1 MTIDL
6 LKQMMDAC
14 YLAKR
19 TRELLPDLPE
29 GIASS
34 YIQYLDTIEKLQQ
47 SGMQVKVSD
56 ISDALGLPRPG
67 VTRTLREMEAA
78 GLLNKTGSPEDG
90 RITFLTITPKGQALS
105 QTYNTKVFSFLKPYM
120 EEISEEDAQCMIR
133 TMTTFHRIMTE
144 RRNILSN
151 ECSEKRSK

>member
-19 TRELLPDLPE
+19 ARELLPDLPD

-34 YIQYLDTIEKLQQ
+34 YIQYLDTIERLQR
-47 SGMQVKVSD
+47 SGVQVKVSD

-67 VTRTLREMEAA
+67 VTRTIKEMEAA
-78 GLLNKTGSPEDG
+78 GLLNKTGSPQDG
-90 RITFLTITPKGQALS
+90 RITFLSVTPKGQALS
-105 QTYNTKVFSFLKPYM
+105 ETYNTQVFSFLKPYM

-144 RRNILSN
+144 RRNSLN
-151 ECSEKRSK
+151 DECSKECSK

>member
-19 TRELLPDLPE
+19 ARELLPDLPE

-34 YIQYLDTIEKLQQ
+34 YIQYLDTIERLQQ
-47 SGMQVKVSD
+47 GGTSVKVSD

-67 VTRTLREMEAA
+67 VTRTIKEMEAA
-78 GLLNKTGSPEDG
+78 GLLSKTGSPEDG
-90 RITFLTITPKGQALS
+90 RITVLSVTPKGRELS
-105 QTYNTKVFSFLKPYM
+105 QTYNTQVFSLLKPYM
-120 EEISEEDAQCMIR
+120 EEISEADALCMIR
-133 TMTTFHRIMTE
+133 TMTAFHRIMTE
-144 RRNILSN
+144 RRNLLSD
-151 ECSEKRSK
+151 ECSKEFRK

>member
-19 TRELLPDLPE
+19 ARELLPDLPE

-34 YIQYLDTIEKLQQ
+34 YIQYLDTIERLQQ
-47 SGMQVKVSD
+47 GGTSVKVSD

-67 VTRTLREMEAA
+67 VTRTIKEMEAA
-78 GLLNKTGSPEDG
+78 GLLSKTGSPEDG
-90 RITFLTITPKGQALS
+90 RITVLSVTLKGRELS
-105 QTYNTKVFSFLKPYM
+105 QTYNTQVFSLLKPYM
-120 EEISEEDAQCMIR
+120 EEISEEDALCMIR
-133 TMTTFHRIMTE
+133 TMTAFHRIMTE
-144 RRNILSN
+144 RRNLLSD
-151 ECSEKRSK
+151 ECSKEFRK

>member
-19 TRELLPDLPE
+19 ARELLPDLPD

-34 YIQYLDTIEKLQQ
+34 YIQYLDTIERLQR
-47 SGMQVKVSD
+47 SGVQVKVSD

-67 VTRTLREMEAA
+67 VTRTIKEMEAA
-78 GLLNKTGSPEDG
+78 GLLSKTGSPEDG
-90 RITFLTITPKGQALS
+90 RITFLSITPKGQALS
-105 QTYNTKVFSFLKPYM
+105 KTYNTQVFSFLKPYM
-120 EEISEEDAQCMIR
+120 EEISEEDAVCMIR

-144 RRNILSN
+144 RRNLLNDECKS
-151 ECSEKRSK
+151 ECSK

>member
-19 TRELLPDLPE
+19 ARELLPDLPE

-47 SGMQVKVSD
+47 NGVPVKVSD

-67 VTRTLREMEAA
+67 VTRTIKEMESA
-78 GLLNKTGSPEDG
+78 GLLNKTSSPEDG
-90 RITFLTITPKGQALS
+90 RITFLSITPKGQTLS
-105 QTYNTKVFSFLKPYM
+105 QTYNTLVFSSLKPYM
-120 EEISEEDAQCMIR
+120 EEISEEDALNMIR
-133 TMTTFHRIMTE
+133 TMTIFYRIMNE
-144 RRNILSN
+144 RRNLLSD
-151 ECSEKRSK
+151 ECSKERNQ